1 MLPALF
7 FVFLLLLNKILFEP
21 FKMKILRGSYVALAA
36 QLLHKNMSVVQNIF
50 RVNAKS
56 EV

>member
-1 MLPALF
+1 MF

-36 QLLHKNMSVVQNIF
+36 QLPHKNMYVVQNF
-50 RVNAKS
+50 LCVNAKS
-56 EV
+56 EL